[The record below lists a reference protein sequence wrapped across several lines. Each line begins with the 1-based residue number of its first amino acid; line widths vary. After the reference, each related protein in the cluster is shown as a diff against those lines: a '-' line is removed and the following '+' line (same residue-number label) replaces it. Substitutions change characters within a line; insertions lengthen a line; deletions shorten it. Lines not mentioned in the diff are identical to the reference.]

1 MTNEARAFHAS
12 GLSSMCEA
20 NPSPRL
26 THGAVRALRL
36 VLLSIMPFS
45 MGCVRRQVQGDTL
58 IYSPEPWVIAVVAL
72 VAIVAVVSG
81 WFLRRV
87 RKILGY
93 LVIAGGLLVL
103 CTTVPGLAVSRTII
117 DSDHFEWWRG
127 FNHTSIP
134 FDDLAEIVH
143 TKKRVPIGA
152 SRHDV
157 NYFDFKKK
165 TGEAVQVQVEPGSD
179 RFFLDAIPEII
190 SRAKRRNVTYT
201 YKET

>member
-1 MTNEARAFHAS
+1 M
-12 GLSSMCEA
+12 
-20 NPSPRL
+20 
-26 THGAVRALRL
+26 
-36 VLLSIMPFS
+36 VLIAIMPFS
-45 MGCVRRQVQGDTL
+45 VGCVRRQVHGDTL

-87 RKILGY
+87 RKIVGY

-103 CTTVPGLAVSRTII
+103 CTTVPGLAVSKTII
-117 DSDHFEWWRG
+117 DADHFEWWRG
-127 FNHTSIP
+127 FNHTIVR

-152 SRHDV
+152 SRQDV

-165 TGEAVQVQVEPGSD
+165 SGETVHVQVEPGSD
-179 RFFLDAIPEII
+179 RFFLDATPEII
-190 SRAKRRNVTYT
+190 LRAQRRDVKYT
-201 YKET
+201 YKEE